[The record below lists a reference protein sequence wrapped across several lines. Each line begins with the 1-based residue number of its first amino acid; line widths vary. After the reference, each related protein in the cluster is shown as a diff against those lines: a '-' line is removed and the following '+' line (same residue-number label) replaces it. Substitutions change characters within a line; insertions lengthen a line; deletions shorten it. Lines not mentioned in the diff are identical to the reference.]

1 MAAEA
6 AAKAVALSVGSID
19 GVDMG
24 DDDDRI
30 LVSYEYPREM
40 YMIVIERLSLQ
51 IVATASLE
59 RTRMVGIVLGNAMHT
74 ARTVRLGVDDECVD
88 DGRIHKYSR

>member
-1 MAAEA
+1 
-6 AAKAVALSVGSID
+6 
-19 GVDMG
+19 MG

-30 LVSYEYPREM
+30 LVSYVSPREM

-59 RTRMVGIVLGNAMHT
+59 RTRMVGLLLGNAMHT
-74 ARTVRLGVDDECVD
+74 ARTHGAAAWKLTMNVWMTGGYIL
-88 DGRIHKYSR
+88 KYSR